1 VHRASVKPKPLAHGS
16 HVRVIAPSRSLA
28 IISEGTRTIANRRFA
43 EMGLT
48 LSFGAHVEESDEFGS
63 TTIDHRVSDLHA
75 AFADPTVD
83 GILTA
88 IGGYNCNQMLPF
100 IDWDL
105 IAANPK
111 VFCGYSDITALSCA
125 MYAHTGLVTYSGP
138 HYSTFGMERHFEGT
152 QQRFVDAL
160 FNPARRQVDHSARW
174 TDDAWY
180 LDQDDR
186 TERSTDGPWVL
197 TSGEA
202 SGQLIGG
209 NLSTLSLLQGTEHMP
224 GLDGSVLF
232 LEDDYLSFPENFDRQ
247 LTSLSHQPGFEG
259 VRGVLIG
266 RFQAEVGMTRSKL
279 QHIIDSNRRLAEL
292 PIIANLDFGHSDP
305 ILTIPLGGQAWLA
318 ASPEF
323 CMLEIE

>member
-1 VHRASVKPKPLAHGS
+1 
-16 HVRVIAPSRSLA
+16 
-28 IISEGTRTIANRRFA
+28 
-43 EMGLT
+43 
-48 LSFGAHVEESDEFGS
+48 
-63 TTIDHRVSDLHA
+63 
-75 AFADPTVD
+75 
-83 GILTA
+83 
-88 IGGYNCNQMLPF
+88 
-100 IDWDL
+100 
-105 IAANPK
+105 
-111 VFCGYSDITALSCA
+111 
-125 MYAHTGLVTYSGP
+125 
-138 HYSTFGMERHFEGT
+138 MERHVEGT